1 MIAEATREDY
11 LFKKKC
17 LLVLLC
23 LYYLND
29 VNYDGV
35 VLRSFGFHFD
45 PSCDYKAIVTSKK
58 GHIHKYTVHIH
69 QSKHGV
75 NLESLDEMGNVNFV
89 RVPSLDKEYDL
100 FHPKAGLNV
109 YFDGSSF
116 CALGFMEGKAIE
128 ANLKESQQAQY
139 SSLLDRLNSMKG
151 HNESASSFLL
161 WLMRFYTGNLPID
174 LVMGA
179 GINKDYGAKDWNG
192 LISALSEAFYRGNPE
207 KAGEMKRYVG
217 EELFTSPS
225 LMKQN
230 GDELYRRLGEELYEF
245 KEAKSFSDPDST
257 LFKCVD
263 FLESHRG
270 TSVITYNYDTNLEY
284 LLKKRGLLYC
294 TIYDDTSF
302 AVKQA
307 VTSIYHVHGLLP
319 YERYDQK
326 RFTSSLVFGESDYF
340 SLYNNP
346 YSWNIAKQLHDFKFN
361 ACLFI
366 GISLTDPD
374 MKRLL
379 ELASNYLKFNF
390 IFMKKERGFRPSV
403 FRDISAYFFSFDLIV
418 VWVDEY
424 EDIGKWLAQL

>member
-1 MIAEATREDY
+1 MIREAKREDY

-23 LYYLND
+23 LYYRNN
-29 VNYDGV
+29 VSYDEI

-45 PSCDYKAIVTSKK
+45 PTCDYKAIVTSKK
-58 GHIHKYTVHIH
+58 GHIHKYTIHIH
-69 QSKHGV
+69 PSKHGV
-75 NLESLDEMGNVNFV
+75 NLEALDEMGNVNFV
-89 RVPSLDKEYDL
+89 RVPSLAKEYDL
-100 FHPKAGLNV
+100 FRPKASLNV
-109 YFDGSSF
+109 YFDGDSF
-116 CALGFMEGKAIE
+116 FASGFMEGKKIE
-128 ANLKESQQAQY
+128 LDMNQGEEGRY
-139 SSLLDRLNSMKG
+139 SSLMEKLNAIKSC
-151 HNESASSFLL
+151 NESADSFLL
-161 WLMRFYTGNLPID
+161 FLMRFYTCKLPID

-179 GINKDYGAKDWNG
+179 GINKDYGAKDWQG
-192 LISALSEAFYRGNPE
+192 LISALSESYYGE
-207 KAGEMKRYVG
+207 KKKNAEEMKHYVG
-217 EELFTSPS
+217 QELFTSPS
-225 LMKQN
+225 LMKQG
-230 GDELYRRLGEELYEF
+230 GDDLYKQLNHELYEF
-245 KEAKSFSDPDST
+245 KEARSFSDPDST
-257 LFKCVD
+257 LYKCVD
-263 FLESHRG
+263 FLSAHKG

-284 LLKKRGLLYC
+284 LLRKRGLLYC

-302 AVKQA
+302 
-307 VTSIYHVHGLLP
+307 VTKEGVASIYHVHGLLP
-319 YERYDQK
+319 YGRYDQE

-379 ELASNYLKFNF
+379 ELACNYLKFNF
-390 IFMKKERGFRPSV
+390 IFMKKEKGFSPSV

-424 EDIGKWLAQL
+424 EDIGKWLAEL

>member
-1 MIAEATREDY
+1 
-11 LFKKKC
+11 
-17 LLVLLC
+17 
-23 LYYLND
+23 
-29 VNYDGV
+29 
-35 VLRSFGFHFD
+35 
-45 PSCDYKAIVTSKK
+45 
-58 GHIHKYTVHIH
+58 
-69 QSKHGV
+69 
-75 NLESLDEMGNVNFV
+75 
-89 RVPSLDKEYDL
+89 
-100 FHPKAGLNV
+100 
-109 YFDGSSF
+109 
-116 CALGFMEGKAIE
+116 
-128 ANLKESQQAQY
+128 
-139 SSLLDRLNSMKG
+139 MKG

-161 WLMRFYTGNLPID
+161 WLMRFYTGKLPID

-192 LISALSEAFYRGNPE
+192 LISALSEAFYRGNSE
-207 KAGEMKRYVG
+207 KAAEMKRYVG

-257 LFKCVD
+257 LYKCVD

-326 RFTSSLVFGESDYF
+326 RFTSSLVFGESD
-340 SLYNNP
+340 
-346 YSWNIAKQLHDFKFN
+346 
-361 ACLFI
+361 
-366 GISLTDPD
+366 
-374 MKRLL
+374 
-379 ELASNYLKFNF
+379 
-390 IFMKKERGFRPSV
+390 
-403 FRDISAYFFSFDLIV
+403 
-418 VWVDEY
+418 
-424 EDIGKWLAQL
+424 